1 MHIQFFQHFNRLG
14 TESKYE
20 WVINRTRRLGRGLL
34 ITAVLAA
41 AAKYLAQLPF
51 LNIMGQ
57 LVLAILL
64 GILFRAAAGLP
75 EKAAEGIQFSAKKG
89 LRAGIILLGLR
100 LNLHD
105 IVQAGPKVLA
115 LAVMNIVFTLVTV
128 YLLCRVMKIDRR
140 LGILTACGTAI
151 CGAAA
156 VAAVSPQIKATDNET
171 AVSAATVAV
180 LGTIFTLIYIT
191 AYPFLGLGESGY
203 GIFAGATLHEVAHV
217 IAASAPVG
225 QQASDLAVIVKL
237 TRVALLAPVALGLGL
252 WENRRQRT
260 KNENAQSKKGE
271 HSKEEINCQP
281 NKLPV
286 PWFIGGFLLMSGV
299 NTLGILPDELT
310 AGLLVLAYLLLAMA
324 MAGLGLGIDLKT
336 FGRLGGKPFVAGLAG
351 SLLLSLLGY
360 FLIQHMGLM

>member
-1 MHIQFFQHFNRLG
+1 MHIQSIQQ
-14 TESKYE
+14 
-20 WVINRTRRLGRGLL
+20 INKPKQEFKQERKITGYRGFAAGLL
-34 ITAVLAA
+34 LTLMLAI
-41 AAKYLAQLPF
+41 AAKYLAMLPF
-51 LNIMGQ
+51 LNMMGQ

-64 GILFRAAAGLP
+64 GVILRAVAGVP
-75 EKAAEGIQFSAKKG
+75 ERTATGIQFSAKKL

-105 IVQAGPKVLA
+105 IIQAGPKVLA
-115 LAVMNIVFTLVTV
+115 IAVIHIVVTLVAV
-128 YLLCRVMKIDRR
+128 YMLIRAMKIDRK

-156 VAAVSPQIKATDNET
+156 VAAVAPQIKANDNEI

-180 LGTIFTLIYIT
+180 LGTIFTLAYVA
-191 AYPFLGLGESGY
+191 AYPLLGLSEAGY

-225 QQASDLAVIVKL
+225 QQAADLAVIVKL

-252 WENRRQRT
+252 WENRRLRSQSAAADNTESSNSGISNTQR
-260 KNENAQSKKGE
+260 NF
-271 HSKEEINCQP
+271 
-281 NKLPV
+281 PV

-299 NTLGILPDELT
+299 NTVGILPERLT
-310 AGLLVLAYLLLAMA
+310 ADLLVLAYVLLAMA

-336 FGRLGGKPFVAGLAG
+336 FGRLGRKPFAAGLAG

-360 FLIQHMGLM
+360 VLIHVMGLK

>member
-1 MHIQFFQHFNRLG
+1 MHIQFFQHVTKLG
-14 TESKYE
+14 PEKKLQGYIKRFRSFSS
-20 WVINRTRRLGRGLL
+20 GLL
-34 ITAVLAA
+34 IVVILAV
-41 AAKYLAQLPF
+41 AAKYLAQLPV
-51 LNIMGQ
+51 LNMMGQ

-64 GILFRAAAGLP
+64 GIIFRAAAGVP
-75 EKAAEGIQFSAKKG
+75 EKANAGIQLISKKG

-115 LAVMNIVFTLVTV
+115 LAVINIGFTLITV
-128 YLLCRVMKIDRR
+128 YLICRAIKMDRR

-171 AVSAATVAV
+171 AVSAATVAI
-180 LGTIFTLIYIT
+180 LGTIFTIVYIS
-191 AYPFLGLGESGY
+191 AYPLLGLSESGY

-225 QQASDLAVIVKL
+225 QQAADLAVIVKL
-237 TRVALLAPVALGLGL
+237 TRVAMLAPVALGLGL
-252 WENRRQRT
+252 WDNRRQ
-260 KNENAQSKKGE
+260 
-271 HSKEEINCQP
+271 HSKSEKNQGKKVILDREETHGKQ
-281 NKLPV
+281 NKLQV

-299 NTLGILPDELT
+299 NTLGILPEKAT
-310 AGLLVLAYLLLAMA
+310 ADLLVLAYLLLAMA

-336 FGRLGGKPFVAGLAG
+336 FGRLGGKPFAAGLAG

-360 FLIQHMGLM
+360 GLIQLMGLT